1 MESKYY
7 FYEKKEC
14 FLYFAMNEEEKF
26 ICLSHPLETSMSTMI
41 DDDHA
46 DTVHHTLIQ
55 SHNSKTKQYEV
66 VLQS

>member
-1 MESKYY
+1 MR
-7 FYEKKEC
+7 KK
-14 FLYFAMNEEEKF
+14 NEEEKF